1 MIVKEGIESLT
12 VQELQTACQARA
24 MRAYGVSAD
33 KLKTQLNQWLDL
45 SVNEKVP
52 PSLLLLSRALML
64 PDTIAATDQLKA
76 TISALPDSAVSFL
89 LLLLLFTM

>member
-1 MIVKEGIESLT
+1 MILKEGLDSLN

-24 MRAYGVSAD
+24 MRAYGISED
-33 KLKTQLNQWLDL
+33 KLKAQLSQWLNL

-64 PDTIAATDQLKA
+64 PDTITPTDQLKA
-76 TISALPDSAVSFL
+76 TISALPDTVVRIEYAL
-89 LLLLLFTM
+89 ETLM